1 MTAPFMGQLTASH
14 PAKALEPG
22 YTNPL
27 EAQAAAARA
36 RLPE

>member
-1 MTAPFMGQLTASH
+1 MGQLTASH

-22 YTNPL
+22 FRNPV
-27 EAQAAAARA
+27 EAQANAAGA